1 MESIFLGKVTPGSSL
16 DHGFMLTDLIESG
29 KLLSERQAQA
39 LAEEAEQFRKEE
51 MERRARL
58 LLWFDH
64 ARWKKTFTA
73 STSEKHLKGLRDIVK
88 CWTYGC
94 QTPTPG
100 DVMTNECPTN
110 KERVEM
116 LLRLKHIRDVY
127 DIGQATAQQKSI
139 MLSPSMTPYLNSR
152 AEEEVKTMARALL
165 ILRPFGYPDSIPEW
179 LENDKYNI
187 KSALLTFVRTYLTKT
202 HEMYTRVDAKRI
214 FSDVP
219 AYVPDSDLS
228 GLQVLKVDS
237 PDAHISTW
245 LQVLIHRA
253 PPNKATQWP
262 LQLHIDRVYCP
273 YNRPAFT
280 RDKDIS
286 RYSTR
291 VLFKLQSGE
300 SHILYG
306 TLTISGLHQLC
317 MTEARAME
325 EMKVAREMSKEYFDL
340 KTLVPGAASS
350 FNIEQWL
357 EMTKQACAALN
368 TWLSQTDERARERQ
382 RPLAFFQQLVL
393 ESWSTPSEG
402 NVIGLMDIARRHD
415 VTLRRYNS
423 KTALPPGARI
433 VTNTRR
439 QKKHVHYDPPR
450 RPVLTADHKVQ
461 NFCENRGYELCV
473 CSKKCTFSGDRP
485 RQRVFGNNAQNK
497 AKQSNLNTFLS
508 TE

>member
-1 MESIFLGKVTPGSSL
+1 
-16 DHGFMLTDLIESG
+16 
-29 KLLSERQAQA
+29 
-39 LAEEAEQFRKEE
+39 
-51 MERRARL
+51 
-58 LLWFDH
+58 
-64 ARWKKTFTA
+64 
-73 STSEKHLKGLRDIVK
+73 
-88 CWTYGC
+88 
-94 QTPTPG
+94 
-100 DVMTNECPTN
+100 
-110 KERVEM
+110 M

-317 MTEARAME
+317 MT
-325 EMKVAREMSKEYFDL
+325 
-340 KTLVPGAASS
+340 
-350 FNIEQWL
+350 
-357 EMTKQACAALN
+357 
-368 TWLSQTDERARERQ
+368 
-382 RPLAFFQQLVL
+382 
-393 ESWSTPSEG
+393 
-402 NVIGLMDIARRHD
+402 
-415 VTLRRYNS
+415 
-423 KTALPPGARI
+423 
-433 VTNTRR
+433 
-439 QKKHVHYDPPR
+439 
-450 RPVLTADHKVQ
+450 
-461 NFCENRGYELCV
+461 
-473 CSKKCTFSGDRP
+473 
-485 RQRVFGNNAQNK
+485 
-497 AKQSNLNTFLS
+497 
-508 TE
+508 